1 VAKVPAAHLA
11 LLALLA
17 LPVLRAL
24 PVRPGPVASK
34 VLQGLRARLDLQ
46 VLPALL
52 PLPQAPLPLCVLCE
66 AHARPQAA
74 SHSASPTKS

>member
-1 VAKVPAAHLA
+1 VAKAPAAHLV
-11 LLALLA
+11 LLA
-17 LPVLRAL
+17 LPVLRVL

-46 VLPALL
+46 DLPALL
-52 PLPQAPLPLCVLCE
+52 PLPPVRLPLCVLCE
-66 AHARPQAA
+66 VHARPQDV